1 MLPGCLALTG
11 DSTRSKPV
19 ATQKE
24 ARSLMSDLSPLAG
37 SIRADQLN
45 GGCFCVGVDQ
55 AALAAALDRETEIPG
70 FAGDLAK
77 THPWLFARSP
87 VFLPAETLGRMMD
100 VVAAAETAVVL
111 PAYREAALAWT
122 PPLARRD
129 PGPLGAFMGYDFHVT
144 PVGPKLIEI
153 NTNAGGAF
161 LNAVLARSQQACC
174 AGVVAGVD
182 APEPATFQQHIGE
195 MFRNEWRLQNGSGT
209 PATVAILDDDP
220 MAQAL
225 YPEFRLAQAQLRA
238 VGLEVLIGDPRDL
251 KLEGDALTLGGVRV
265 DIVYNRL
272 VDFLLEEPAHAVLRQ
287 AYERDLVVVTPN
299 PHIYSRLADK
309 QNLTLL
315 SDPERLDRWG
325 LGADHAAVLAAT
337 VPRTVLVRPENAAE
351 LWADR
356 RNWFFKPV
364 RGHASKAAY
373 RGAKL
378 TRRVW
383 EEIKTAAYVAQAYA
397 APGERRIQPDDEPV
411 SLKVDVRLY
420 TYGGRMLL
428 AAARLYQGQT
438 TNMRTPGGGFAPVL
452 VLPAVAVNTDPC
464 AGGGVPEHGTACQ
477 DRL

>member
-1 MLPGCLALTG
+1 
-11 DSTRSKPV
+11 
-19 ATQKE
+19 
-24 ARSLMSDLSPLAG
+24 MSDLSLLAG
-37 SIRADQLN
+37 AGRADELN
-45 GGCFCVGVDQ
+45 GGCFCVAVDQ
-55 AALAAALDRETEIPG
+55 GVLSAALDRETQTPG
-70 FAGDLAK
+70 FAEDLAR
-77 THPWLFARSP
+77 THPWLFAQSP
-87 VFLPAETLGRMMD
+87 VFLPAETLDQMMD

-111 PAYREAALAWT
+111 PGYREAARAWT
-122 PPLARRD
+122 PALARRD

-144 PVGPKLIEI
+144 PAGPKLIEI

-174 AGVVAGVD
+174 AGVIAGLES
-182 APEPATFQQHIGE
+182 PGPATFQQLIGE
-195 MFRNEWRLQNGSGT
+195 MFRNEWRLQNGRGT
-209 PATVAILDDDP
+209 PATLAILDDDP
-220 MAQAL
+220 LEQAL

-238 VGLEVLIGDPRDL
+238 VGLETLIGDPRDL

-272 VDFLLEEPAHAVLRQ
+272 VDFLLEEPAHAILRL
-287 AYERDLVVVTPN
+287 AYERDLAVVTPN

-315 SDPERLDRWG
+315 SDPERLSRWG
-325 LGADHAAVLAAT
+325 LAAEHVAVLAAA
-337 VPRTVLVRPENAAE
+337 VPPTVLVRPENAAE

-373 RGAKL
+373 RGSKL

-383 EEIKTAAYVAQAYA
+383 EEIKASAYVAQAYA
-397 APGERRIQPDDEPV
+397 APGIRRIQPDDAPV

-420 TYGGRMLL
+420 TYGGRLLL

-452 VLPAVAVNTDPC
+452 VLPSVADG
-464 AGGGVPEHGTACQ
+464 ADACVGA
-477 DRL
+477 

>member
-1 MLPGCLALTG
+1 
-11 DSTRSKPV
+11 
-19 ATQKE
+19 
-24 ARSLMSDLSPLAG
+24 MSDLSPSAG
-37 SIRADQLN
+37 SVRADQLN

-55 AALAAALDRETEIPG
+55 TALAAALDRETGIPG
-70 FAGDLAK
+70 FAADLAE

-87 VFLPAETLGRMMD
+87 VFLPAETLDRMMA
-100 VVAAAETAVVL
+100 VVAAAETAVML
-111 PAYREAALAWT
+111 PGYREAAAAWT

-129 PGPLGAFMGYDFHVT
+129 PGPHGVFMGYDFHVT
-144 PVGPKLIEI
+144 PSGPKLIEI

-161 LNAVLARSQQACC
+161 LNAVLARSQQICC
-174 AGVVAGVD
+174 AGVVAGVET
-182 APEPATFQQHIGE
+182 PGPAAFQQQVGE
-195 MFRNEWRLQNGSGT
+195 MFREEWRLQNGKGT

-220 MAQAL
+220 RAQPL

-238 VGLEVLIGDPRDL
+238 AGLEAPVADPRDL
-251 KLEGDALTLGGVRV
+251 TIVGDALMLGGVRV

-272 VDFLLEEPAHAVLRQ
+272 VDFLLEQPTHGVLRQ
-287 AYERDLVVVTPN
+287 AYERGLVVVTPN

-315 SDPERLDRWG
+315 SDPDSLRSWG
-325 LGADHAAVLAAT
+325 LAAEPAAVLAAA
-337 VPRTVLVRPENAAE
+337 VPRTILVRSENAAE

-356 RNWFFKPV
+356 RNWFFKPA

-373 RGAKL
+373 RGDKL

-383 EEIKTAAYVAQAYA
+383 EEIKNATYVAQTYA
-397 APGERRIQPDDEPV
+397 APGERRIPPAAEPV

-452 VLPAVAVNTDPC
+452 VLPAAGADIDECRGAVKPSPGATC
-464 AGGGVPEHGTACQ
+464 H
-477 DRL
+477 DRS

>member
-1 MLPGCLALTG
+1 ETG
-11 DSTRSKPV
+11 
-19 ATQKE
+19 
-24 ARSLMSDLSPLAG
+24 
-37 SIRADQLN
+37 
-45 GGCFCVGVDQ
+45 
-55 AALAAALDRETEIPG
+55 IPG
-70 FAGDLAK
+70 FAADLAE

-87 VFLPAETLGRMMD
+87 VFLPAETLDRMMA
-100 VVAAAETAVVL
+100 VVAATETAVML
-111 PAYREAALAWT
+111 PAWREAASAWT

-129 PGPLGAFMGYDFHVT
+129 PGPRGVFMGYDFHVT
-144 PVGPKLIEI
+144 PSGPKLIEI

-161 LNAVLARSQQACC
+161 LNAVLARSQQTCC
-174 AGVVAGVD
+174 AGVVAGVE
-182 APEPATFQQHIGE
+182 APGPAAFQQQVGE
-195 MFRNEWRLQNGSGT
+195 MFREEWRLQNGKGT

-220 MAQAL
+220 RAQPL

-238 VGLEVLIGDPRDL
+238 AGLEALVADPRDL
-251 KLEGDALTLGGVRV
+251 TIVGDALMLGGVRV

-272 VDFLLEEPAHAVLRQ
+272 VDFLLEQPTHGVLRQ
-287 AYERDLVVVTPN
+287 AYERGLVVVTPN

-315 SDPERLDRWG
+315 SDPDSLRSWG
-325 LGADHAAVLAAT
+325 LTAEPAAVLAAA
-337 VPRTVLVRPENAAE
+337 VPRTILVRPENAAE

-356 RNWFFKPV
+356 RNWFFKPA

-373 RGAKL
+373 RGDKL

-383 EEIKTAAYVAQAYA
+383 EEIRNATYVAQTYA
-397 APGERRIQPDDEPV
+397 APGERRIPPAAEPV

-452 VLPAVAVNTDPC
+452 VLPAAVAAIDECPGAVKPSPG
-464 AGGGVPEHGTACQ
+464 AACH
-477 DRL
+477 DRS

>member
-1 MLPGCLALTG
+1 
-11 DSTRSKPV
+11 
-19 ATQKE
+19 
-24 ARSLMSDLSPLAG
+24 MSDLSPSAG
-37 SIRADQLN
+37 SARADQLN

-55 AALAAALDRETEIPG
+55 TALAAALDRETGIPG
-70 FAGDLAK
+70 FAADLAE

-87 VFLPAETLGRMMD
+87 VFLPAETLDRMMA
-100 VVAAAETAVVL
+100 VVAAAETAVNL
-111 PAYREAALAWT
+111 PAYREAATAWT

-129 PGPLGAFMGYDFHVT
+129 PGPLGVFMGYDFHVT
-144 PVGPKLIEI
+144 PAGPKLIEI

-174 AGVVAGVD
+174 AGVVVGVE
-182 APEPATFQQHIGE
+182 APGPAAFQRHVGE
-195 MFRNEWRLQNGSGT
+195 MFRDEWRLQNGKGR
-209 PATVAILDDDP
+209 PETVAILDDDP
-220 MAQAL
+220 QGQPL

-238 VGLEVLIGDPRDL
+238 AGLETLVADPREL
-251 KLEGDALTLGGVRV
+251 TLEGDALTLGGVRV

-272 VDFLLEEPAHAVLRQ
+272 VDFLLEQPAHAVLRQ
-287 AYERDLVVVTPN
+287 AYEQGLVVVTPN

-315 SDPERLDRWG
+315 SDPDRLSSWG
-325 LGADHAAVLAAT
+325 LAAERAAVLAAA

-351 LWADR
+351 LWANR
-356 RNWFFKPV
+356 RSWFFKPA

-373 RGAKL
+373 CGAKL

-383 EEIKTAAYVAQAYA
+383 EEIKSSAYVAQAYA
-397 APGERRIQPDDEPV
+397 APGERRIPPDDGPV

-420 TYGGRMLL
+420 TYGGRLLL

-452 VLPAVAVNTDPC
+452 VLPAVEANIDPC
-464 AGGGVPEHGTACQ
+464 AGAVTPSPGTACH
-477 DRL
+477 DRS